1 MSAFAAA
8 LVGYGLG
15 SIPTAN
21 AIARLF
27 GIDLRAGGSQNPGAN
42 NALRLGGYGL
52 AASVLSLEA
61 AKGAIAVALGGLI
74 GAQEG
79 MVAAGVGAA
88 AGNVFNVWYRFRGG
102 KGLGIV
108 LGVLLVAWPVA
119 IIPSIVA
126 IAALAVITRSS
137 GTAALG
143 ALIILLSL
151 GFLWE
156 PLNWPVAW
164 GVSAA
169 SLLPWLAVGVV
180 AIVAPKHFKDALNPP
195 MLHP

>member
-1 MSAFAAA
+1 MSVLASA
-8 LVGYGLG
+8 LAGYVLG

-21 AIARLF
+21 AIAGLF
-27 GIDLRAGGSQNPGAN
+27 GIDLRAGGSKNPGTN
-42 NALRLGGYGL
+42 NALRLGGSGL

-61 AKGAIAVALGGLI
+61 AKGAVAVALGGLI
-74 GAQEG
+74 GGQDG

-102 KGLGIV
+102 KGLAIV

-119 IIPSIVA
+119 IIPTVVA

-143 ALIILLSL
+143 ALIMLLAL

-156 PLNWPVAW
+156 PLDWPVAW
-164 GVSAA
+164 GISAV
-169 SLLPWLAVGVV
+169 SLLPWLAAGVV
-180 AIVAPKHFKDALNPP
+180 VIVAPKHLKDALKPP
-195 MLHP
+195 VLHP

>member
-1 MSAFAAA
+1 MSALVAA
-8 LVGYGLG
+8 LTGYVLG

-21 AIARLF
+21 AIAGLF
-27 GIDLRAGGSQNPGAN
+27 GLDLRTRGSKNPGAN
-42 NALRLGGYGL
+42 NARRLGGPGL
-52 AASVLSLEA
+52 AASVLSVEA
-61 AKGAIAVALGGLI
+61 AKGAASVALGGLI
-74 GAQEG
+74 GGHEG
-79 MVAAGVGAA
+79 MVAAGIGAA

-108 LGVLLVAWPVA
+108 LGVILVAWPVA
-119 IIPSIVA
+119 IIPTIVA

-143 ALIILLSL
+143 ALIMLLAL

-164 GVSAA
+164 GISTA
-169 SLLPWLAVGVV
+169 SLLPWLAAGVAV
-180 AIVAPKHFKDALNPP
+180 IVAPKHFKDALNPQV
-195 MLHP
+195 LHP